1 VAVERFNR
9 LAGRDGQPAPG
20 DPAWLEFRR
29 DQVTALVRKVYLN
42 TWAARPG
49 CRVSAATITFA
60 SPPADAGA
68 AAFANTDAYAR
79 VLQDWRGWM
88 REGIIDLNIPMNY
101 RDQAS
106 LGGDFLTWT
115 RRVADM
121 QFGRQAAVGVG
132 SFLNTTA
139 ATIAQFRATRD
150 PGPTGKAPA
159 GAVGYSYAVPNDDGV
174 SRTQF
179 LDALTSP
186 SAFDPVTPPLFESA
200 SPTPEMPWKSDTSLG
215 HLMGTVRDE
224 ATDGPLDGASVVVA
238 REGVEVRALTTDAT
252 GFYGAVGLPVGT
264 YTLTVTAEGLPER
277 HVSLGI
283 EGARVTPADLEL
295 GDTDPF
301 VITALG
307 YDDVAGG
314 WALTWASQP
323 GRSYAVQVSAD
334 AAAWRDLAT
343 GVPSGGLITTYRDFT
358 AALDVHRFYRVAEE

>member
-1 VAVERFNR
+1 
-9 LAGRDGQPAPG
+9 
-20 DPAWLEFRR
+20 
-29 DQVTALVRKVYLN
+29 
-42 TWAARPG
+42 
-49 CRVSAATITFA
+49 
-60 SPPADAGA
+60 
-68 AAFANTDAYAR
+68 
-79 VLQDWRGWM
+79 
-88 REGIIDLNIPMNY
+88 
-101 RDQAS
+101 
-106 LGGDFLTWT
+106 
-115 RRVADM
+115 
-121 QFGRQAAVGVG
+121 
-132 SFLNTTA
+132 
-139 ATIAQFRATRD
+139 
-150 PGPTGKAPA
+150 
-159 GAVGYSYAVPNDDGV
+159 
-174 SRTQF
+174 
-179 LDALTSP
+179 
-186 SAFDPVTPPLFESA
+186 
-200 SPTPEMPWKSDTSLG
+200 
-215 HLMGTVRDE
+215 MGTVRDE

-343 GVPSGGLITTYRDFT
+343 GVPSGGLTTTYRDFT
-358 AALDVHRFYRVAEE
+358 AALDDHRFYRVAEE